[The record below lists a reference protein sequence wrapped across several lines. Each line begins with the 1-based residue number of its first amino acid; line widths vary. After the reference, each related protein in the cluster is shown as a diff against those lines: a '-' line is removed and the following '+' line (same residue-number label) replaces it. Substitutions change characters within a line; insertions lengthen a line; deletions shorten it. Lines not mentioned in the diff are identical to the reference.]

1 MTPGLT
7 QTWIRTLVVQASF
20 NYDRL
25 VGVGTAFA
33 IEPLLRRLPGGAD
46 GNRFKGAMQRA
57 TQFFNAHP
65 YMVGLAV
72 GAVAK
77 AEHEG
82 LPDGAIRRLRHAL
95 IGPLGSIGDRLIW
108 AGVLPASVG
117 IGLVVTAVVS
127 PVAGVLVFLGLFNGV
142 HLALRTWALREGWR
156 LGTGV
161 SQALTARGLQRG
173 LSLVGPV
180 AALCVGLALPVVGTW
195 LARGFTSWTQLS
207 VAAVALV
214 AIVFSRW
221 IVPTFGG
228 LRFGLAAAAIALAV
242 GWAA

>member
-1 MTPGLT
+1 MTPGLA
-7 QTWIRTLVVQASF
+7 QTWLRTLVVQASF

-46 GNRFKGAMQRA
+46 GERFEGAMRRA

-65 YMVGLAV
+65 YMSGLAI

-82 LPDGAIRRLRHAL
+82 LPDETIRRLRHAL
-95 IGPLGSIGDRLIW
+95 IGPLGSIGDKLIW
-108 AGVLPASVG
+108 AGVLPGTVG
-117 IGLVVTAVVS
+117 IGLFVTAVVS
-127 PVAGVLVFLGLFNGV
+127 PIAGVLVFLALFNGV

-156 LGTGV
+156 LGPSV
-161 SQALTARGLQRG
+161 SRALTARGIQRG
-173 LSLVGPV
+173 MGLVGPL
-180 AALCVGLALPVVGTW
+180 AAFSGGLALPVVGNW
-195 LARGFTSWTQLS
+195 LAQGFTGWTQGTM
-207 VAAVALV
+207 VAVALV
-214 AIVFSRW
+214 AVVFSRW

-228 LRFGLAAAAIALAV
+228 LRFGLVAAAVALVV
-242 GWAA
+242 GWVA